1 MKFDPGELGMPIHP
15 PDYWIVLYVSNNQK
29 TAHTQIDKTT
39 CPNPNQN
46 NGKDM
51 LPGLFIEIGR
61 EHAADAF
68 LKVCL
73 DPESKV
79 RGNTPRSG
87 LLELIA
93 ADMKLRQFNN
103 FERIFKIP
111 GAEKQ
116 LHRKPFRF
124 HMPRNQ

>member
-1 MKFDPGELGMPIHP
+1 MIFEPGESAPTATP
-15 PDYWIVLYVSNNQK
+15 PDYWIVLYVSNNEK

-39 CPNPNQN
+39 RPNPDQS

-51 LPGLFIEIGR
+51 LPGLFIEVGQ
-61 EHAADAF
+61 EYAANAF
-68 LKVCL
+68 MKVCL

-93 ADMKLRQFNN
+93 ADMHLNQFNN
-103 FERIFKIP
+103 FDRIFKIP
-111 GAEKQ
+111 GAEQ
-116 LHRKPFRF
+116 RLRREPFRV
-124 HMPRNQ
+124 